1 MNRRWLA
8 AGVVAVLVSGSL
20 GVAGDIGSPVAQ
32 KKAGEALLD
41 EYIQPLREMAQHG
54 STKTVEFLEQW
65 LQKMAVEARKAKEAG
80 EIDAYFFAWY
90 VRILAMTRL
99 FIAPDPGRVLAPV
112 IDRELADFLMD
123 TLGEAP
129 VASTGGEALG
139 QVAKALATEVVNLQV
154 YLDTKP
160 KREDLMKKLG
170 LEPEARQ
177 K

>member
-1 MNRRWLA
+1 MKAKWLPA
-8 AGVVAVLVSGSL
+8 AALAVLVSGSL
-20 GVAGDIGSPVAQ
+20 GAAGDIGGPVAQ
-32 KKAGEALLD
+32 KKAGEVLLD
-41 EYIQPLREMAQHG
+41 EYMQPLREMAQHG

-90 VRILAMTRL
+90 GRILAVTRL

-112 IDRELADFLMD
+112 IDREVADFLMD

-129 VASTGGEALG
+129 VAPTGGEALG
-139 QVAKALATEVVNLQV
+139 QIAKALATEVVNLQV
-154 YLDTKP
+154 YLDTKAT
-160 KREDLMKKLG
+160 REALMKKLG
-170 LEPEARQ
+170 LVPEARQ